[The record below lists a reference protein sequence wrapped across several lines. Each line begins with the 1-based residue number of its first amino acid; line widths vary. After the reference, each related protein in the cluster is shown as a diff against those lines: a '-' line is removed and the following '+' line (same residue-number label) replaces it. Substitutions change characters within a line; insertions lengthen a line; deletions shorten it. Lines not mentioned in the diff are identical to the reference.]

1 MPATQYSRYTLK
13 MSRLGTVSGSK
24 ASSDNDNWITN
35 QRDACSSF
43 SSSCVN
49 ARTVCVLSRS
59 GKGVLS
65 LCTGPGAGAAALMGG
80 TPATTGLGWGARSES
95 LCSTLSTGGATT
107 GGATTAGM
115 TDSGGFAAG
124 MRTDTF
130 CSTVSTG
137 GEATGGAIAAA
148 GLTMGWAGTIAAAG
162 DGGMMAAA
170 GFAMGCAGTIA
181 AAGFAAGD
189 GAAFGCRLA
198 MARRSSASAVA
209 VNAPG

>member
-59 GKGVLS
+59 GKGVFS
-65 LCTGPGAGAAALMGG
+65 LCTGPAGGTAGAAALMDG
-80 TPATTGLGWGARSES
+80 TPAITGLGWGARTATF
-95 LCSTLSTGGATT
+95 CSTLSTGGATT
-107 GGATTAGM
+107 GGM
-115 TDSGGFAAG
+115 TDSAGFAPR
-124 MRTDTF
+124 MRTETL

-148 GLTMGWAGTIAAAG
+148 GLTAGWGGMIAAAG
-162 DGGMMAAA
+162 LLTGGGGTSPAA
-170 GFAMGCAGTIA
+170 GFMAG
-181 AAGFAAGD
+181 G
-189 GAAFGCRLA
+189 GATAFGSRLA
-198 MARRSSASAVA
+198 MARRSSPSAVA